1 MNALALPLY
10 LSVLA
15 LIAAIGIVAALY
27 WLKPPPRT
35 VVVPS
40 SLVWDRVLRESHP
53 SSDRLRWWLSL
64 LLAALIA
71 AVVVSAIVPLRPAGT
86 SGAALKLILVL
97 DDSPT
102 MATRTTDGA
111 TRWDHALAKARALIE
126 ARATGTQIWLAD
138 TMRRVVTPAFQSRED
153 ALAQLAQ
160 LQVSYGFR
168 PTVPLPEQPAGVE
181 TVVITDGVSIGPV
194 PAQARLD
201 SVFESVENA
210 GITAFEVR
218 ALPADPRR
226 YLAYVGLV
234 NASGIEKRIEL
245 AIVGVGDKRV
255 SRVVPIAAGGMRNEI
270 IDISDFVSGPVR
282 ASIAMPGDGLAT
294 DDVAYSILPV
304 RRVMRVALV
313 TSGNPFLEKSL
324 QAQPRVHMTVIT
336 PARYVDD
343 RGYDAVVFDRFAP
356 KVRPHVP
363 ALLFRPSRADWL
375 PSPQKEIANVS
386 ATAWNAAHPLLENIS
401 LLDLSVDRAT
411 FVNLKDRP
419 KDSES
424 VLASG
429 SGGVP
434 LIIAHEDMARW
445 VSFSFGLEE
454 SNFALHAGFPIF
466 LNNALNWMLGEQAV
480 IARGLGLIEV
490 PVSGARV
497 VAADG
502 KELPSQSIAGGSVF
516 EVDAPGLFTAVSAHR
531 RLRVAANLFDR
542 RTTDVN
548 KSGLAQIKPGA
559 HAPIGA
565 HQSIAFDTGF
575 ALLLGAA
582 LLLLFEWWSWNR
594 RMTV

>member
-10 LSVLA
+10 LSVLP
-15 LIAAIGIVAALY
+15 LVAAVGIVAVLY

-40 SLVWDRVLRESHP
+40 SLVWDRVLRESYP
-53 SSDRLRWWLSL
+53 SPDRLRWWLSL

-71 AVVVSAIVPLRPAGT
+71 AAMVSAVIPLRAAVPNGT
-86 SGAALKLILVL
+86 ATKLIVVL
-97 DDSPT
+97 DDSPS

-126 ARATGTQIWLAD
+126 ARAAGSQIWLAD
-138 TMRRVVTPAFQSRED
+138 TMRRVVTPSFQNRND

-160 LQVSYGFR
+160 LHVSYGFR
-168 PTVPLPEQPAGVE
+168 PTVPLPEQSAGVE

-194 PAQARLD
+194 PAQARLE

-226 YLAYVGLV
+226 TLAYVELL

-245 AIVGVGDKRV
+245 AIVGVGGKRV
-255 SRVVPIAAGGMRNEI
+255 SRVVQIAAGGMRNEM
-270 IDISDFVSGPVR
+270 IDISDFDGGPVR

-324 QAQPRVHMTVIT
+324 QAQPRVSMTVIP

-343 RGYDAVVFDRFAP
+343 RGYDAAVFDRFAP

-363 ALLFRPSRADWL
+363 ALLFRPSLADWL
-375 PSPQKEIANVS
+375 PSPQKEITNIS
-386 ATAWNAAHPLLENIS
+386 ATAWNAAHPLLENIA

-429 SGGVP
+429 PGDVP
-434 LIIAHEDMARW
+434 LIIAHEEGARW
-445 VSFSFGLEE
+445 VSFSFALEE

-490 PVSGARV
+490 PVPGARV

-516 EVDAPGLFTAVSAHR
+516 EVGAPGLFTVVSAHE

-559 HAPIGA
+559 DEPIGG
-565 HQSIAFDTGF
+565 HQLIAFDTGF

>member
-1 MNALALPLY
+1 
-10 LSVLA
+10 
-15 LIAAIGIVAALY
+15 
-27 WLKPPPRT
+27 
-35 VVVPS
+35 
-40 SLVWDRVLRESHP
+40 
-53 SSDRLRWWLSL
+53 LRWWLSL

-71 AVVVSAIVPLRPAGT
+71 AAVVSAVVPLRPAG
-86 SGAALKLILVL
+86 SGAVSKLILVL

-111 TRWDHALAKARALIE
+111 TRWDHALVKARALIE
-126 ARATGTQIWLAD
+126 ARAAGTQIWLAD
-138 TMRRVVTPAFQSRED
+138 TMRRVVTPAFQNRED
-153 ALAQLAQ
+153 ALAQLAR
-160 LQVSYGFR
+160 LRVSHGS
-168 PTVPLPEQPAGVE
+168 PPAIPLPDQPAGIE
-181 TVVITDGVSIGPV
+181 TVVITDGVSIGPA
-194 PAQARLD
+194 PAQARLE

-210 GITAFEVR
+210 GITAFEAR

-226 YLAYVGLV
+226 TLAYVELV

-245 AIVGVGDKRV
+245 AIVGVGGKRV
-255 SRVVPIAAGGMRNEI
+255 SRVVPIAAGGVRNEM
-270 IDISDFVSGPVR
+270 IDISDFDGGPVR

-294 DDVAYSILPV
+294 DDVAYSILAV
-304 RRVMRVALV
+304 RRVVRVALV

-324 QAQPRVHMTVIT
+324 LAQPRVNMTAIT

-356 KVRPHVP
+356 KLRPHVP
-363 ALLFRPSRADWL
+363 ALLFRPSRTDWL
-375 PSPQKEIANVS
+375 PAPQTEVANVS

-419 KDSES
+419 KDSEA

-429 SGGVP
+429 PGDVP
-434 LIIAHEDMARW
+434 LIIAHEEGTRW
-445 VSFSFGLEE
+445 ASFSFGLDE

-497 VAADG
+497 VTADG

-516 EVDAPGLFTAVSAHR
+516 EVDAPGLFTVVSAHQ
-531 RLRVAANLFDR
+531 RLQVAANLFDR

-548 KSGLAQIKPGA
+548 KSRLAQIEPGA
-559 HAPIGA
+559 DAPTGA
-565 HQSIAFDTGF
+565 NHSIAFDSGF
-575 ALLLGAA
+575 ALMLAA
-582 LLLLFEWWSWNR
+582 ALLLFEWWSWNR
-594 RMTV
+594 RTTV